1 METIFM
7 NIENSKI
14 NESHKFALNLSR
26 RLDPKCLGG
35 NVTLQNLLLFKLFI
49 TRGKI

>member
-7 NIENSKI
+7 NTENSKI
-14 NESHKFALNLSR
+14 NEPHKFALNLSR
-26 RLDPKCLGG
+26 KLDPKRLRGH
-35 NVTLQNLLLFKLFI
+35 VTLQNSLLFKLFI